1 MAKRLIIDVLE
12 KEFQEGDILTDN
24 VDFGDQYIVEKVEK
38 SHTGFITYMAL
49 VREGINGPR
58 HGYKKVGHVINKP
71 NES

>member
-1 MAKRLIIDVLE
+1 MTKRLIIEVLE

-49 VREGINGPR
+49 VREGINKAK
-58 HGYKKVGHVINKP
+58 HDYKKIGSVISKP